1 MPRKY
6 RLDKLEMP
14 DLEAMEP
21 LVRKA
26 VFKEGL
32 KLIADWLRAH
42 VPDSGVAHKGK
53 LNKSI
58 RYSVKA
64 GGLLGT
70 VRAVAPHA
78 HLIHE
83 GVRGHWTLRNPRR
96 QPMVRGLP
104 IAGVGWRTKAWHP
117 GLRANPFLTRAADE
131 NMDAVV
137 GVMRAAT
144 EAAAQAVADGATA

>member
-1 MPRKY
+1 MPRTY

-26 VFKEGL
+26 VFKGAL
-32 KLIADWLRAH
+32 KVIVDWLRAN

-64 GGLLGT
+64 GGLLGV

-78 HLIHE
+78 HLVHE
-83 GVRGHWTLRNPRR
+83 GVHGHWVTRNEKR
-96 QPMVRGLP
+96 QPMVRGITIP
-104 IAGVGWRTKAWHP
+104 GVGYRTKAWIGP
-117 GLRANPFLTRAADE
+117 VRGNPFLTRASE
-131 NMDAVV
+131 ETMDQVE
-137 GVMRAAT
+137 GVMRAGT
-144 EAAAQAVADGATA
+144 EAAAQYVADGATA